1 MYWKIVSVEP
11 VPGAAPAEES
21 APRFVLHRHTDA
33 RGPHLD
39 LRVEDGHGR
48 LRGWRIAADDLAPGA
63 DAEAKRPHPAA
74 WLDEDGAA
82 LRLDDG
88 RCVAESVAEDRV
100 TVLLCGRAETRRVAL
115 RAETPLPAGCARAL
129 AEAAREHR
137 LAPETLAGLVRDGV
151 EARDRAVARLC
162 ALGRELDG
170 PSFDA
175 RAWRDLMAPLGLP
188 EIRAHLAGFEARLDR
203 LHPPEPVSRPEPL
216 ARDAEHPAEIRA
228 RSAFQLLQHPRP

>member
-11 VPGAAPAEES
+11 VPGAAPAAEN

-33 RGPHLD
+33 HGPHLD
-39 LRVEDGHGR
+39 LRIEDGHGR
-48 LRGWRIAADDLAPGA
+48 LRGWRIAADDLTPGA
-63 DAEAKRPHPAA
+63 DAETKRPHPAA
-74 WLDEDGAA
+74 WLDEDGGAV
-82 LRLDDG
+82 RLDEG
-88 RCVAESVAEDRV
+88 RCGPGAAAEDRV
-100 TVLLCGRAETRRVAL
+100 TVLLCGRAETRRVVL
-115 RAETPLPAGCARAL
+115 RAESPLPVASVRAL
-129 AEAAREHR
+129 AETAREHR
-137 LAPETLAGLVRDGV
+137 LAPEALPGLVRDGV

-175 RAWRDLMAPLGLP
+175 RAWRALLAPLGLP
-188 EIRAHLAGFEARLDR
+188 EIRAHLAGFEARIDR

-216 ARDAEHPAEIRA
+216 APDAEQPAESRA